1 MKPKLFILI
10 AAVAIGASTLTVV
23 VIRVHDQLKAAE
35 VRQQAAPVTTDMMS
49 ELKPLTA
56 PPIFP
61 EKK

>member
-1 MKPKLFILI
+1 MKSKLFILI

-23 VIRVHDQLKAAE
+23 VIRVHARLNAAK
-35 VRQQAAPVTTDMMS
+35 VRQQADPATTNMMR

-61 EKK
+61 ETK